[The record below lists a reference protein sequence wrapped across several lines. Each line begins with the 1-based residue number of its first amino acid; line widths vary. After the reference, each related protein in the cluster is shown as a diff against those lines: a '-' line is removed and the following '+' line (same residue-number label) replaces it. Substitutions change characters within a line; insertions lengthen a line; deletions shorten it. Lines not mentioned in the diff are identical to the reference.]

1 MILCRAYQTK
11 ILGNDAIQQRGITG
25 SDRLIK
31 LINNVAQWRL
41 RIGMDCRFARQAS

>member
-1 MILCRAYQTK
+1 MVLCRADQTK
-11 ILGNDAIQQRGITG
+11 VFCNDAIQQRRITR
-25 SDRLIK
+25 SDCLIK